1 MERGVSGM
9 GGNDIQRKIDGRRAV
24 KGGGGGW
31 VMEKSL
37 WASHRAKM
45 TRGGGVGGRERGQF
59 IFQPDILGTRTHGYG
74 PLHLRWKQL

>member
-1 MERGVSGM
+1 MERGISGK

-24 KGGGGGW
+24 NGGGGG
-31 VMEKSL
+31 MEKSL

-45 TRGGGVGGRERGQF
+45 TRGGGVGGRERRQF
-59 IFQPDILGTRTHGYG
+59 IFQPDILGTQTHGYG